1 MLRKAFSRFK
11 NVTKTMVQINL
22 KIVVEKRF
30 VMKAVPILRA
40 HLIERIF
47 TVGKRTVNALMKVD
61 FEIYQGEFIIV
72 MGRSG
77 SGKTTLLNVLGGLD
91 SPTGGK
97 IFIDGQEAT
106 DYFKE
111 PYATKYRRE
120 RIGFVFQSY
129 NLLDALTVE
138 ENIALPLILRNE
150 TSFDIK
156 LRTKEML
163 ELVSLYRWRNHRPVE
178 LSGGQQQRVA
188 LARALITEPS
198 ILLADEPTGNLDSQ
212 MATEIL
218 QLMVDMSKELNQS
231 IVLVTHDPQV
241 ASFGDRVLFFN
252 DGKIIREFRNESNL
266 SGANK
271 VKAIMDIVQ
280 NLEEEN

>member
-1 MLRKAFSRFK
+1 MLQKAFSR
-11 NVTKTMVQINL
+11 IDGIAI
-22 KIVVEKRF
+22 KIFVEKGF
-30 VMKAVPILRA
+30 IMEAVPILRV
-40 HLIERIF
+40 HNIERIF
-47 TVGKRTVNALMKVD
+47 TVGKSTVNALRKVD
-61 FEIYQGEFIIV
+61 FEIYQGEFIVV

-91 SPTGGK
+91 SPTGGEM
-97 IFIDGQEAT
+97 FIEGQEAT

-150 TSFDIK
+150 KPVIIK
-156 LRTKEML
+156 QRTKEML
-163 ELVSLYRWRNHRPVE
+163 ELVGLYRWRNHRPVE

-212 MATEIL
+212 MAAEIL
-218 QLMVDMSKELNQS
+218 QLMVEMSKKLNQS
-231 IVLVTHDPQV
+231 VVLVTHDPQV

-266 SGANK
+266 AGANK
-271 VKAIMDIVQ
+271 AKAIMNIVQ
-280 NLEEEN
+280 NLEEEK

>member
-1 MLRKAFSRFK
+1 MEKIPVLRVY
-11 NVTKTMVQINL
+11 NV
-22 KIVVEKRF
+22 
-30 VMKAVPILRA
+30 
-40 HLIERIF
+40 ERVF
-47 TVGKRTVNALMKVD
+47 TVGKSTVNALMKVN

-91 SPTGGK
+91 SPTGGR

-111 PYATKYRRE
+111 PHATKYRRE

-129 NLLDALTVE
+129 NLLYALTVE
-138 ENIALPLILRNE
+138 ENVALPLILRSE
-150 TSFDIK
+150 KASIIRQ
-156 LRTKEML
+156 LTKEML
-163 ELVSLYRWRNHRPVE
+163 ELVDLYRWRNHRPVE

-188 LARALITEPS
+188 LARALITKPS

-212 MATEIL
+212 MAAEIL
-218 QLMVDMSKELNQS
+218 QLMVKMGKELNQS

-241 ASFGDRVLFFN
+241 AAYGDRILFFN
-252 DGKIIREFRNESNL
+252 DGKIIHEFGNGSNM
-266 SGANK
+266 SRIKKA
-271 VKAIMDIVQ
+271 KAIIHIV
-280 NLEEEN
+280 ENIQERTEK

>member
-1 MLRKAFSRFK
+1 MYLAQSKWYQDNDS
-11 NVTKTMVQINL
+11 N
-22 KIVVEKRF
+22 KIEIYVEKGF
-30 VMKAVPILRA
+30 VMKTVPILRA
-40 HLIERIF
+40 QNIERIF
-47 TVGKRTVNALMKVD
+47 NVGKSTVNALRKVD
-61 FEIYQGEFIIV
+61 FEIYQGEFIVV

-77 SGKTTLLNVLGGLD
+77 SGKTTLLNVIGGLD

-129 NLLDALTVE
+129 NLLHALTVE

-150 TSFDIK
+150 KASVIK
-156 LRTKEML
+156 QRTKEML

-188 LARALITEPS
+188 LARALITGPS

-212 MATEIL
+212 MAAEIL
-218 QLMVDMSKELNQS
+218 QLMVGMSKEFSQS

-241 ASFGDRVLFFN
+241 AAYGDRVLFFN
-252 DGKIIREFRNESNL
+252 DGKILREFRNESNL
-266 SGANK
+266 SGAKK
-271 VKAIMDIVQ
+271 VKAIINIVETIQ
-280 NLEEEN
+280 EED

>member
-1 MLRKAFSRFK
+1 M
-11 NVTKTMVQINL
+11 
-22 KIVVEKRF
+22 KIVPVL
-30 VMKAVPILRA
+30 KAQN
-40 HLIERIF
+40 IERIF
-47 TVGKRTVNALMKVD
+47 TVGKSTVNALMKVD
-61 FEIYQGEFIIV
+61 LEIYQGEFIAV

-91 SPTGGK
+91 SPTGGE
-97 IFIDGQEAT
+97 IFIDGLEAT

-129 NLLDALTVE
+129 NLLHALTVE

-150 TSFDIK
+150 KASVIK
-156 LRTKEML
+156 QRTKDML
-163 ELVSLYRWRNHRPVE
+163 ELVGLYRWRNHRPVE

-212 MATEIL
+212 MAAEIL
-218 QLMVDMSKELNQS
+218 QLMVDMSKELSQS

-241 ASFGDRVLFFN
+241 AAYGDRVLFFN

-266 SGANK
+266 SGAKK
-271 VKAIMDIVQ
+271 VKAIINIV
-280 NLEEEN
+280 ENIQAEG